1 MVKEKANMQ
10 NQAIRLSIKF
20 FEEVKGFGK
29 GADGKVQA
37 PDNYKHLIMNSILE
51 ILNGGM
57 TPQELEALINRY
69 RLTVEKHNEV
79 YGIEEIIA
87 HFGIKVVKGKLD
99 KDPDNL
105 LERGTFYYH
114 PALQV
119 VPPPPVIRQLD
130 DGSFESSYDTEPFF
144 LEMKEK
150 FTLDD
155 LVNYFYNVIG
165 IDDGFRD
172 RDKGAFRHILKTYN
186 LDVVLY
192 TIDESNALSQDL
204 NRPRPQS
211 PFDIRDY
218 LEEGKMILKERKN
231 TCYMEGLDRVIPR
244 NSK

>member
-1 MVKEKANMQ
+1 MQ

-51 ILNGGM
+51 ILQGGM
-57 TPQELEALINRY
+57 SPQELEALINRY
-69 RLTVEKHNEV
+69 RLTVERPEEV
-79 YGIEEIIA
+79 YGIEEVIA
-87 HFGIKVVKGKLD
+87 HFGIKVVKGKPK

-105 LERGTFYYH
+105 LERGKFYYH

-130 DGSFESSYDTEPFF
+130 DGSFEASYENEDFF
-144 LEMKEK
+144 LEMKER
-150 FTLDD
+150 FTLDE
-155 LVNYFYNVIG
+155 LVEYFYNRIG
-165 IDDGFRD
+165 IDGGFRD
-172 RDKGAFRHILKTYN
+172 RDKGAFRHVLKTYDI
-186 LDVVLY
+186 DVVLY
-192 TIDESNALSQDL
+192 TIDESNALAQDL
-204 NRPRPQS
+204 NKPKPQS

-218 LEEGKMILKERKN
+218 LEEGKVILEERKN

-244 NSK
+244 NSR